1 MLHLHTMSYFTW
13 TKCSHLSKPG
23 NAIFFYLIKLW
34 TEPNLTDWITFLQG
48 LQQQQL
54 YKCQSERKP
63 GTRFSF
69 FFLVGKWKKY
79 SPAHQNVSWHIPEP
93 QMLLLAAAVYCWCW
107 KKWQNNGKLLG
118 QSEHKTGAFRALL
131 LSMRT
136 CRYYLKRKTRQRD
149 TVWKTWHGCINP
161 NHRKCQQRLLCCL
174 MKLINTLPLTKSQLS
189 LTLRNVLYPW
199 S

>member
-1 MLHLHTMSYFTW
+1 MNWAKFNRLDNIFTGFA
-13 TKCSHLSKPG
+13 T
-23 NAIFFYLIKLW
+23 
-34 TEPNLTDWITFLQG
+34 TTFVQV
-48 LQQQQL
+48 
-54 YKCQSERKP
+54 SIRKK
-63 GTRFSF
+63 TWDTFSF
-69 FFLVGKWKKY
+69 FFLFFLVGKWKKY

-189 LTLRNVLYPW
+189 LTLRNVLHPW